1 MITYCR
7 GNILLSDS
15 QAIVIPVNL
24 LGVAGAGLA
33 KQWAKADP
41 DAAHAYKKLCKSN
54 LVGMGQVSLLSRW
67 ILFPTKD
74 DWRNP
79 SQIDHILAGLIDLR
93 LRNYTWRLTSIA
105 IPALGCG
112 LGSLEWTQV
121 RTLMETV
128 LSPLTDT
135 QINIYPPQPY

>member
-1 MITYCR
+1 MITYQR

-24 LGVAGAGLA
+24 LGIAGAGLA

-54 LVGMGQVSLLSRW
+54 LVGMGQVSLFGRW

-74 DWRNP
+74 DWHNP

-93 LRNYTWRLTSIA
+93 IRREIWGLTSIA

-112 LGSLEWTQV
+112 LGGLEWTNV
-121 RTLMETV
+121 RTLIETV
-128 LSPLTDT
+128 FQDVDT